1 MKSKM
6 IDATRRQVL
15 RGAGGLAIGL
25 PFLPSLVPGP
35 ALGAPGF
42 TTQKRF
48 FCVRNAHG
56 MIYPENMLP
65 TLDTLT
71 ETKTIFPGHDAK
83 AGKLVRKTAG
93 NDAYVSDWLRAPGSR
108 LTDKLV
114 GKMNVLAGL
123 DIPWYLG
130 HNEGLALGNYY
141 ATFSFVAENK
151 APSPT
156 NIKNIAP
163 NPTLDYALAY
173 SPNFYRNTPPV
184 RSFLFGEY
192 SGHMRWAYQNPTGKT
207 GPIVNVP
214 TASDGDPKA
223 LFQSLFGTKPVDPT
237 TKKPFIDAVIEDYRR
252 LKQGNRRI
260 STADKT
266 RLDAHMSM
274 LSDVAGSLSSTT
286 SCTRPGEP
294 VFQNTMA
301 DRYRA
306 LIEVAAAGMICGA
319 SSVGC
324 AHVVAFLP
332 HSENDWHT
340 EAHTISESSGDV
352 TTLRA
357 KVVQHHQ
364 WLFNNMLLE
373 LARRL
378 DVEEVP
384 GKTFLDNSLLMQTS
398 ESGVSTHNSINMPVV
413 TLGGAGGNMKT
424 GLFCDYRNKTPA
436 RKIKL
441 EARELSEYLGLTY
454 NQYMFTVATALGL
467 NPAEIDYHNDPNS
480 GFGCMGIGIA
490 GGDAQYAKHDPIV
503 YRSASQP
510 LPFLT

>member
-1 MKSKM
+1 MKSKL

-15 RGAGGLAIGL
+15 RGVGGVTIGL
-25 PFLPSLVPGP
+25 PFLPSLLPGH

-48 FCVRNAHG
+48 FCIRNGHG

-71 ETKTIFPGHDAK
+71 ETKTIFPGHDVK
-83 AGKLVRKTAG
+83 SGKLVRKTTG

-108 LTDKLV
+108 LTDRMV
-114 GKMNVLAGL
+114 GKMNVLGGL

-130 HNEGLALGNYY
+130 HNAGLALGNYY
-141 ATFSFVAENK
+141 ATFSFVAENRPVPP
-151 APSPT
+151 AEVR
-156 NIKNIAP
+156 NLAP

-173 SPNFYRNTPPV
+173 SPNFYARTPPL

-192 SGHMRWAYQNPTGKT
+192 SAHMRWAFQNPTGRS

-214 TASDGDPKA
+214 TASDGDPKV
-223 LFQSLFGTKPVDPT
+223 LFQSMFGTKPVDPT

-260 STADKT
+260 STEDKG

-274 LSDVAGSLSSTT
+274 LSDVAGSLSSII

-294 VFQNTMA
+294 VFQNSTA
-301 DRYRA
+301 DRYRS

-319 SSVGC
+319 SSIGC
-324 AHVVAFLP
+324 AAVMSYLP
-332 HSENDWHT
+332 HSEDDWHT
-340 EAHTISESSGDV
+340 EAHTIGSSTDDI
-352 TTLRA
+352 TAPRA
-357 KVVQHHQ
+357 RAVEHHR
-364 WLFNNMLLE
+364 WVFNNMLLE

-384 GKTFLDNSLLMQTS
+384 GKTFLDNSILMQTS
-398 ESGVSTHNSINMPVV
+398 ESGISTHNSINLPVV

-424 GLFCDYRNKTPA
+424 GLFCDYRNKIPA
-436 RKIKL
+436 RKIVL
-441 EARELSEYLGLTY
+441 EARNLSEHVGLTY
-454 NQYMFTVATALGL
+454 NQYLYTVATALGL
-467 NPAEIDYHNDPNS
+467 TPAEIDYHNDPNS
-480 GFGCMGIGIA
+480 GFGCMGVGIA
-490 GGDAQYAKHDPIV
+490 GGHTQYAKHDPIV